1 MKIGIDINYSDIS
14 RAVRT
19 ELKKKGYYIVD
30 MSLEEKIIIG
40 EEVFK
45 KAILINTSK
54 LDFFL
59 LVQIKEEEENTKIY
73 YKDKIS
79 KDFSLK
85 LQRKLRAIGIN
96 NINYNNGNKFYL
108 MKNTDVPT
116 VIIKMNLEEIK
127 DKKENLIKILISS
140 LESLKFS

>member
-30 MSLEEKIIIG
+30 MFLEEKIIIG

-59 LVQIKEEEENTKIY
+59 LVQINEKEENTKIY

-108 MKNTDVPT
+108 MKNTEVPT
-116 VIIKMNLEEIK
+116 AIIKMNLEKIQE
-127 DKKENLIKILISS
+127 KKEELIQILISC
-140 LESLKFS
+140 LESLKIS

>member
-30 MSLEEKIIIG
+30 MFLEEKITIG

-59 LVQIKEEEENTKIY
+59 LVQINEKEENTKIY

-85 LQRKLRAIGIN
+85 LQRKLRDIGIN

-108 MKNTDVPT
+108 MKNTEVPT
-116 VIIKMNLEEIK
+116 VIIKMNLEKIQE
-127 DKKENLIKILISS
+127 KKEELIQILISC
-140 LESLKFS
+140 LESLKD

>member
-30 MSLEEKIIIG
+30 MFLEEKIIIG

-59 LVQIKEEEENTKIY
+59 LVQINEKEENTKIY

-85 LQRKLRAIGIN
+85 LQRKLRTIGIN

-116 VIIKMNLEEIK
+116 VIIKMNLEKIQE
-127 DKKENLIKILISS
+127 KKEELIQILISC
-140 LESLKFS
+140 LESIKD

>member
-30 MSLEEKIIIG
+30 MFLEEKIIIG

-59 LVQIKEEEENTKIY
+59 LVQINEKEENTKIY

-108 MKNTDVPT
+108 MKNTEVPT
-116 VIIKMNLEEIK
+116 VIIKMNLEKIQE
-127 DKKENLIKILISS
+127 KKEELIQILISC
-140 LESLKFS
+140 LESLKD

>member
-30 MSLEEKIIIG
+30 MFLEEKIIIG

-59 LVQIKEEEENTKIY
+59 LVQINEKEENTKIY

-79 KDFSLK
+79 KDFSLR

-108 MKNTDVPT
+108 MKNTEVPT
-116 VIIKMNLEEIK
+116 VIIKMNLEKIQE
-127 DKKENLIKILISS
+127 KKEELIQILISC
-140 LESLKFS
+140 LESLKD

>member
-1 MKIGIDINYSDIS
+1 MKIGIDINCSDIS

-30 MSLEEKIIIG
+30 MFLEEKIIIG

-59 LVQIKEEEENTKIY
+59 LVQINEEEENIKIY

-79 KDFSLK
+79 KDFSLR

-96 NINYNNGNKFYL
+96 NINYNNGNKFY
-108 MKNTDVPT
+108 
-116 VIIKMNLEEIK
+116 II
-127 DKKENLIKILISS
+127 
-140 LESLKFS
+140 

>member
-30 MSLEEKIIIG
+30 MFLEEKIIIG

-59 LVQIKEEEENTKIY
+59 LVQINEKEENTKIY

-85 LQRKLRAIGIN
+85 LQRKLRTIGIN
-96 NINYNNGNKFYL
+96 NINYNSGNKFYL
-108 MKNTDVPT
+108 MKNTEVPT
-116 VIIKMNLEEIK
+116 VIIKMNLEKIQE
-127 DKKENLIKILISS
+127 KKEELIQILISC
-140 LESLKFS
+140 LESLKD

>member
-1 MKIGIDINYSDIS
+1 MKIGIDINCSDIS

-30 MSLEEKIIIG
+30 MFLEEKITIG

-59 LVQIKEEEENTKIY
+59 LVQINEKEENTKIY

-85 LQRKLRAIGIN
+85 LQRKLRDIGIN

-108 MKNTDVPT
+108 MKNTEVPT
-116 VIIKMNLEEIK
+116 VIIKMNLEKIQE
-127 DKKENLIKILISS
+127 KKEELIQILISC
-140 LESLKFS
+140 LESLKD

>member
-30 MSLEEKIIIG
+30 MFLEEKIIIG

-59 LVQIKEEEENTKIY
+59 LVQINEKEENTKIY
-73 YKDKIS
+73 YKDKMS

-108 MKNTDVPT
+108 MKNTEVPT
-116 VIIKMNLEEIK
+116 VIIKMNLEKIQE
-127 DKKENLIKILISS
+127 KKEELIQILISC
-140 LESLKFS
+140 LESLKD

>member
-30 MSLEEKIIIG
+30 MFLEEKIIIG

-59 LVQIKEEEENTKIY
+59 LVQINEKEENTKIY

-96 NINYNNGNKFYL
+96 NINYNSGNKFYL
-108 MKNTDVPT
+108 MKNTEVPT
-116 VIIKMNLEEIK
+116 VIIKMNLEKIQE
-127 DKKENLIKILISS
+127 KKEELIQILISC
-140 LESLKFS
+140 LESLKD

>member
-59 LVQIKEEEENTKIY
+59 LVQINEEEENTKIY

-116 VIIKMNLEEIK
+116 VIIKMNLEEIE
-127 DKKENLIKILISS
+127 DKKEDLIKILISS
-140 LESLKFS
+140 LESLKIS